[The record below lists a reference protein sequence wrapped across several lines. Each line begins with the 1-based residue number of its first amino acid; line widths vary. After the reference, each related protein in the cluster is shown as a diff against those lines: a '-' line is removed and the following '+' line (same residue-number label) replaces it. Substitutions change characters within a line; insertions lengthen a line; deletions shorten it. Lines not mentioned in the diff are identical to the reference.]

1 MAFRFKLNE
10 PTQKGFRRI
19 GLEQIERAERELT
32 TIADREASIHETRK
46 SLKRVRALLRLVR
59 PGLAEGIYRGENG
72 RFRAIAGLLSSAR
85 DTHVLL
91 ATAVKLESL
100 PGAVAN
106 AALAAAKKLIVED
119 LERSRS
125 DEDNGVKEALSKL
138 ATAKKRFRR
147 LTLDPDAFSTVE
159 RGLEMS
165 YRSGRKAFA
174 RAYAAGTDEAFH
186 EWRKTVQQHWR
197 HMALVLRAWPEVFT
211 ARVTVAR
218 ALSQILGDDHDLA
231 VLVTYVRALPAER
244 LSVMHAGE
252 IERQARARQE
262 ELRKAA
268 EPRGRILF
276 AEGARGLARRVGL
289 LWSAAEEIDRN
300 EPQQHGIVPVAA
312 NEVHEAGKAR
322 S

>member
-32 TIADREASIHETRK
+32 TITDREASIHETRK
-46 SLKRVRALLRLVR
+46 SLKRIRALLRLVR
-59 PGLAEGIYRGENG
+59 PGLAEGVYRGENA
-72 RFRAIAGLLSSAR
+72 RFRTIAGLLSSVR

-91 ATAVKLESL
+91 ATAVKLEAL
-100 PGAVAN
+100 PGAMST
-106 AALAAAKKLIVED
+106 AALAATKKLIIED
-119 LERSRS
+119 LERSRTA
-125 DEDNGVKEALSKL
+125 EDNGVKEALGKL

-147 LTLDPDAFSTVE
+147 LTLDPDSFATIE
-159 RGLEMS
+159 QGLAMS

-174 RAYAAGTDEAFH
+174 RAYAEGTDEAFH

-197 HMALVLRAWPEVFT
+197 HMALVLRAWPDVFT
-211 ARVTVAR
+211 ARVYAAR

-231 VLVTYVRALPAER
+231 VLVSYVKTMPAER
-244 LSVMHAGE
+244 LSVVHAGE
-252 IERQARARQE
+252 IERQARARQT
-262 ELRKAA
+262 ELRQGA

-276 AEGARGLARRVGL
+276 AEGARGLARRTGL
-289 LWSAAEEIDRN
+289 LWEAAEEIDRN
-300 EPQQHGIVPVAA
+300 EPQPPAITHVAA
-312 NEVHEAGKAR
+312 NAPHEAGKAR

>member
-59 PGLAEGIYRGENG
+59 PGLAAGIYRGENG